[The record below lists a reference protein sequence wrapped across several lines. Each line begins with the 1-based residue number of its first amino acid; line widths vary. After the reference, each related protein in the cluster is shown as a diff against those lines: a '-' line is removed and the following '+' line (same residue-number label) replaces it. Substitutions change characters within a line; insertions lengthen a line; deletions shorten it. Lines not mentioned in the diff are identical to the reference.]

1 MMYQHLSKQHVWSP
15 VQETL
20 KSVIAQYNASQLLTM
35 REVCSCLKIMHIRG
49 RLPSLVA
56 TGITAA
62 TMDCIG
68 SIPAVQV
75 VSRDIRTLLTA
86 RAKYFNLLLDDV
98 SITNLTFSREYT
110 GAVEAK
116 QVAQQ
121 ESERAKFIV
130 SLFCHYSTDSLRL
143 RMAPQQT
150 LRRSEPESANVAC
163 DLM

>member
-1 MMYQHLSKQHVWSP
+1 MPCRCVMPYQQLSKQHVRSP

-35 REVCSCLKIMHIRG
+35 REVCSCLKSMHIRG
-49 RLPSLVA
+49 RMPSLVA
-56 TGITAA
+56 RGTIAA
-62 TMDCIG
+62 TRGCFG
-68 SIPAVQV
+68 SIRAVQV

-130 SLFCHYSTDSLRL
+130 SSFRHCSTGALRL
-143 RMAPQQT
+143 RITTQ
-150 LRRSEPESANVAC
+150 
-163 DLM
+163 